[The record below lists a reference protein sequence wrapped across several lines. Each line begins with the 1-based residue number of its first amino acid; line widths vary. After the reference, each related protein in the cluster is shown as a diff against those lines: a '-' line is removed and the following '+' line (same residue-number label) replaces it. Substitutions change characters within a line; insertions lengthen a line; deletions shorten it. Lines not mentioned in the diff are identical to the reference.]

1 MAKVDP
7 DVTIVSANYNN
18 GNYLQ
23 EYFDSILNSSV
34 LPAQCIICDDAST
47 DHSKEV
53 IEKYADQYDW
63 IKPIYLPKNQG
74 VANATNAA
82 IEKVETKY
90 ILRVDPDDKV
100 STMRLEK
107 QVGYLRKYSAVDV
120 LGGNCTYFD
129 SATKK
134 TLHSSK
140 FPSGS
145 QEILKLFQIGEN
157 GVLNGT
163 VMAKSSVFKKFQYRQ
178 EMVWAEDYDI
188 FARMIHSGIKFAGQM
203 EPLTMVRI
211 HRSSAT
217 SNISLDTLQKAH
229 KLSQSLFD
237 NQIGEKAVLRNYRH
251 LLHYRRYMLGV
262 NPIKRLMNLALSV
275 YYRPDK
281 LMKRIFK
288 R

>member
-129 SATKK
+129 SATK
-134 TLHSSK
+134 
-140 FPSGS
+140 
-145 QEILKLFQIGEN
+145 
-157 GVLNGT
+157 
-163 VMAKSSVFKKFQYRQ
+163 
-178 EMVWAEDYDI
+178 DYDI

-262 NPIKRLMNLALSV
+262 SPIKRLMNLALSV